1 MMFIELFAPRGLLSA
16 EQRDDLARRLV
27 ADFVSVEEAA
37 GSPPEVL
44 EAGRRMWQ
52 AVVHEPVAWTI
63 GGRDVGGDEP
73 HYLVR
78 VSVLEAWREAMSAEI
93 VPRVTRIVAAT
104 HDEPGRFTAEPLV
117 WVEVVGIPEGGVG
130 CFGRPMSSTDVVRRM
145 TAPFRDAPDRE
156 ERLAA
161 AGPDHGVDP
170 VCGMTV
176 PLAHASITF
185 DADDGTVV
193 FCSEGCRDV
202 YVEDLAAAT

>member
-1 MMFIELFAPRGLLSA
+1 LSA
-16 EQRDDLARRLV
+16 AQRDDLARRLV
-27 ADFVSVEEAA
+27 ADFMSEEEAA

-52 AVVHEPVAWTI
+52 VVVHEPSVWTVA
-63 GGRDVGGDEP
+63 GRPLDGDEP

-78 VSVLEAWREAMSAEI
+78 VGVLEAWREALSAQI
-93 VPRVTRIVAAT
+93 VHRVTRIVAAT
-104 HDEPGRFTAEPLV
+104 HDEPERFTTEPLV

-130 CFGRPMSSTDVVRRM
+130 CFGRPLSSTDVVRLM
-145 TAPFRDAPDRE
+145 TAPFREAPDRE

-161 AGPDHGVDP
+161 AGPGNGVDP

-176 PLAHASITF
+176 PLAHATITF
-185 DADDGTVV
+185 ETGGETVV

-202 YVEDLAAAT
+202 YEEDLIAAP